1 MNADNPNNRDVD
13 TKDDSDD
20 EDDIYGDLGDIS
32 LNTENLDSAEPAESN
47 FADNVQHGSQN
58 FTEPDVKFTS
68 MRKYTDL
75 NLSIEEMSDALTTTA
90 SSFSLASTIGTY
102 NDQTFD
108 SNRKT
113 DHEMTKCK
121 KGNPQKAPHYLQ
133 ETTKPNDWTSR
144 SPNLMK
150 VCILVFHI

>member
-1 MNADNPNNRDVD
+1 MDNPSIRDVG
-13 TKDDSDD
+13 TRNDSDD

-58 FTEPDVKFTS
+58 FSEPDVKFTS

-102 NDQTFD
+102 NDQTID
-108 SNRKT
+108 SDRQT
-113 DHEMTKCK
+113 AHEMTKCK
-121 KGNPQKAPHYLQ
+121 IDNTKQSPHYLV
-133 ETTKPNDWTSR
+133 
-144 SPNLMK
+144 
-150 VCILVFHI
+150 VCRKKAL